1 MNKRTEKSNDCIHR
15 EILLSP
21 TIPDI
26 SLEKYIY
33 VSLSIYILHTCYRY
47 VEHNMMNP
55 ATKKLLQLPLHYGIN
70 VSISI
75 IQTPSGI
82 TVYDKDLKS
91 KSQIPGQVRNDIDAK
106 FYFQRRVL

>member
-33 VSLSIYILHTCYRY
+33 VSMSIYILHTCYRH
-47 VEHNMMNP
+47 VEHNMM
-55 ATKKLLQLPLHYGIN
+55 LQCEKNYCNYHYIM
-70 VSISI
+70 
-75 IQTPSGI
+75 
-82 TVYDKDLKS
+82 
-91 KSQIPGQVRNDIDAK
+91 A
-106 FYFQRRVL
+106 